1 MSTLRISNI
10 EAKSVPASAT
20 IDEKVKITNSS
31 GDPLVFIDGKTSG
44 ITTVGINTTDPNIT
58 FDANSNV
65 VVTGIITATKFS
77 GQFEPTSVG
86 IADSIFHTGDTDT
99 SINFPAADT
108 ITLDTAGTERLRI
121 DSSGQLGIGTNSPKL
136 LLHLHQQ
143 NSNATFAHFTNTTT
157 GINANQGVSFGL
169 DSNEDATIYHYG
181 SKAIRFATSG
191 TEKVRIDSIGRLL
204 INRTSA
210 YASSSERLSING
222 MTSMQGSSTSTP
234 PLYIFNT
241 DTTGSG
247 TIQPFLYLHDG
258 SGIRGGH
265 GLQYSTGNYIING
278 QSAIQFRTGA
288 TGIGGSEKV
297 RITNVG
303 SVGIGTNNPT
313 DILDINSDSAS
324 AVTNMYLRNH
334 ANLGGAALNIWTQG
348 TYASPQYKAIIG
360 CSDAGGNIRM
370 GAHSN
375 HELLLLTNNTPR
387 VTVKTSGDVEI
398 ADGNL
403 IVASGHGI
411 DFSANGNAGGMT
423 SELLDIYEEGSWTP
437 YIYPMSSNIPVTYSH
452 QSGRYTR
459 IGNVVHFQ
467 FKLQVSNITGNRNQG
482 FGINGFPFN
491 NTGSQDQVSSE
502 FYGET
507 WSGEIPTT
515 IKWIGNTNR
524 GVCYFYNG
532 SQQYQSS
539 SMLDINV
546 SSSMLMGSGHYLTHV

>member
-1 MSTLRISNI
+1 
-10 EAKSVPASAT
+10 
-20 IDEKVKITNSS
+20 
-31 GDPLVFIDGKTSG
+31 
-44 ITTVGINTTDPNIT
+44 
-58 FDANSNV
+58 
-65 VVTGIITATKFS
+65 IITATKFS
-77 GQFEPTSVG
+77 GQFEPTSLDVTTNLTLG
-86 IADSIFHTGDTDT
+86 GDIIHSGDDT
-99 SINFPAADT
+99 KIRFPSNDL
-108 ITLDTAGTERLRI
+108 ITFETAGTERLRI

-437 YIYPMSSNIPVTYSH
+437 YIYPMSS
-452 QSGRYTR
+452 
-459 IGNVVHFQ
+459 
-467 FKLQVSNITGNRNQG
+467 
-482 FGINGFPFN
+482 
-491 NTGSQDQVSSE
+491 
-502 FYGET
+502 
-507 WSGEIPTT
+507 
-515 IKWIGNTNR
+515 
-524 GVCYFYNG
+524 
-532 SQQYQSS
+532 
-539 SMLDINV
+539 
-546 SSSMLMGSGHYLTHV
+546 